1 MKLPVHDFFV
11 CLQCGSGDLS
21 VVGGGVHTYRER
33 IDEARMLCDGCRE
46 TYPVVNGIPRF
57 VSVNNYA
64 GSFGLQWNRHRTAQ
78 LDSHTGLPISRN
90 RLFEVTGWPERMDGE
105 TILEAGSGA
114 GRFTEILL
122 GTGAEIFS
130 FDYSSAV
137 EANWLNNGHSP
148 NLHLF
153 QGDIFRIPCR
163 QEAFDRVIC
172 LGVLQHTPDP
182 RKAFE
187 SLARYVRP
195 GGVLVVDVYSK
206 RLLSLLGWKYLLR
219 PVTKR
224 MEKELLYR
232 IVSHGVPTL
241 IPFAKFLRRVAGR
254 VGARV
259 LPIVEYS
266 HLGLPSELNREWA
279 ILDTFDMYSPS
290 HDHPQSLETVNRWFR
305 EAGFMDVVVRLG
317 PNGIVGRGFK
327 PARELRRRLHGD
339 PGGREMKRL
348 GAK

>member
-1 MKLPVHDFFV
+1 MNPAVIDYFV
-11 CLQCGSGDLS
+11 CPRCGSGDLS
-21 VVGGGVHTYRER
+21 VAGDGVYFSLKDIVDSR
-33 IDEARMLCDGCRE
+33 ILCTGCRE

-57 VSVNNYA
+57 VPVDNYA
-64 GSFGLQWNRHRTAQ
+64 GSFGLQWNRHRRTQ

-90 RLFEVTGWPERMDGE
+90 RLFEVTGWPERMEGE

-122 GTGAEIFS
+122 ATGAEVFS

-137 EANWLNNGHSP
+137 EVNRLNNGHNP

-153 QGDIFRIPCR
+153 QGDIFRIPLR
-163 QEAFDRVIC
+163 TNAFDRVIC
-172 LGVLQHTPDP
+172 LGVLQHTPHP

-187 SLARYVRP
+187 SLARHVRP
-195 GGVLVVDVYSK
+195 GGVLVVDVYTK

-219 PVTKR
+219 PVTKL
-224 MEKELLYR
+224 MEKELLHG
-232 IVSHGVPTL
+232 IVSSVVPPL
-241 IPFAKFLRRVAGR
+241 LPLARFLRRVAGR
-254 VGARV
+254 AGARL

-290 HDHPQSLETVNRWFR
+290 HDHPQSLGTVKGWFR
-305 EAGFMDVVVRLG
+305 EAGFTDAVVRLG
-317 PNGIVGRGFK
+317 PNGVVGRGCK
-327 PARELRRRLHGD
+327 PGNPALLEPAILPSFEKG
-339 PGGREMKRL
+339 
-348 GAK
+348 

>member
-1 MKLPVHDFFV
+1 MNPAAFDYFACPGCGPG
-11 CLQCGSGDLS
+11 CLSLAGDDTHPFHPGIVDS
-21 VVGGGVHTYRER
+21 R
-33 IDEARMLCDGCRE
+33 ILCAGCRE

-57 VSVNNYA
+57 VPVDNYG
-64 GSFGLQWNRHRTAQ
+64 GSFGLQWNRHRRTQ

-122 GTGAEIFS
+122 ATGAEVFS

-137 EANWLNNGHSP
+137 EANRLNNGHNP

-153 QGDIFRIPCR
+153 QGDIFRIPLR
-163 QEAFDRVIC
+163 KEAFDRVIC

-187 SLARYVRP
+187 SLARHVRP
-195 GGVLVVDVYSK
+195 GGVLVVDVYTK
-206 RLLSLLGWKYLLR
+206 RLRSLLGWKYLLR

-224 MEKELLYR
+224 MEKELLHG
-232 IVSHGVPTL
+232 IVSSVVPPL
-241 IPFAKFLRRVAGR
+241 LPLARFLRRVAGR
-254 VGARV
+254 AGARL

-279 ILDTFDMYSPS
+279 ILDTFDMYSPA
-290 HDHPQSLETVNRWFR
+290 HDHPQSLGTVKDWFR
-305 EAGFMDVVVRLG
+305 EAGFRDVKVG
-317 PNGIVGRGFK
+317 FGANGIVGKGQK
-327 PARELRRRLHGD
+327 S
-339 PGGREMKRL
+339 KS
-348 GAK
+348 GAGL

>member
-1 MKLPVHDFFV
+1 
-11 CLQCGSGDLS
+11 
-21 VVGGGVHTYRER
+21 
-33 IDEARMLCDGCRE
+33 MLCAGCRE
-46 TYPVVNGIPRF
+46 SYPIINGIPRF
-57 VSVNNYA
+57 VSLENYTE
-64 GSFGLQWNRHRTAQ
+64 SFGLQWNRHRRTQ

-90 RLFEVTGWPERMDGE
+90 RLFEVTGWPEGMEGE

-122 GTGAEIFS
+122 GTGAEVFS

-137 EANWLNNGHSP
+137 EANRLNNGHNP

-153 QGDIFRIPCR
+153 QGDIYRIPLR
-163 QEAFDRVIC
+163 KEAFDRVIC

-187 SLARYVRP
+187 NLARHVRP
-195 GGVLVVDVYSK
+195 GGVLVVDVYTK

-232 IVSHGVPTL
+232 IVSRGVPPL
-241 IPFAKFLRRVAGR
+241 VPFAKFLRRFAGR
-254 VGARV
+254 AGARL

-266 HLGLPSELNREWA
+266 HLGLPSELNKEWA
-279 ILDTFDMYSPS
+279 ILDTFDMYSPT
-290 HDHPQSLETVNRWFR
+290 HDHPQSLGTVKGWFR
-305 EAGFMDVVVRLG
+305 EAGFTDAVVRFG
-317 PNGIVGRGFK
+317 PNGVVGWGCK
-327 PARELRRRLHGD
+327 PGIPALLE
-339 PGGREMKRL
+339 PGNLPSCESG
-348 GAK
+348 